1 MADKVFVPGSSVK
14 AHQFADGG
22 EVLNVSF
29 KVAEL
34 REFMSAHANTGGYL
48 NLQIARRR
56 NGPSEH
62 GHTHHVS
69 LNTWTPKKDAAKVEE
84 PW

>member
-34 REFMSAHANTGGYL
+34 AEFMREHKNAGGYL

-69 LNTWTPKKDAAKVEE
+69 LNTWTPKKDATQPRED
-84 PW
+84 W